1 MRNNSILIIEI
12 VWIVT
17 GILCIAAA
25 IRNVIISGNGSKIP
39 IFALMALVCFVF
51 ALIRHRQRTKSQ

>member
-17 GILCIAAA
+17 GILCVAAA
-25 IRNVIISGNGSKIP
+25 IRNVVVSGNGSKIP
-39 IFALMALVCFVF
+39 IFALMAIVCFVF
-51 ALIRHRQRTKSQ
+51 AAIRHRQRTKS